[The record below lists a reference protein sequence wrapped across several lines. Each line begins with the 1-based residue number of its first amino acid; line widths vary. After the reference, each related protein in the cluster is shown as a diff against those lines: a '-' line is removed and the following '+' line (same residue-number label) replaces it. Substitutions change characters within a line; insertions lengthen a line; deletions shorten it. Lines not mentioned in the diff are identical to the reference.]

1 MKGRLGAWEHT
12 DWWRCGGGAVD
23 GCATLAERPGPSS
36 LERGGKIY
44 KNYLILVKQESH
56 IQQVVV
62 FQGGGQS
69 KLWRVSRSAVAEG
82 TGGGGAG
89 GGG

>member
-1 MKGRLGAWEHT
+1 M
-12 DWWRCGGGAVD
+12 CYIGGA
-23 GCATLAERPGPSS
+23 TRPVITR
-36 LERGGKIY
+36 EGGKIY

-69 KLWRVSRSAVAEG
+69 KLWRG
-82 TGGGGAG
+82 
-89 GGG
+89 